1 MQKLKIY
8 IYIFDK
14 SENIL
19 SKKLI
24 FRSYSDTY
32 DENNKHYKNVLKDSD
47 KYEGNVKFDKI
58 IDYYKKKYNNYEWV
72 EIQIEEYYIDDR
84 NNNNT
89 SINDNTPGMPT
100 IANKPIYYNIPINK
114 TVNNNLQM

>member
-8 IYIFDK
+8 IYVFDK
-14 SENIL
+14 FQNVL

-32 DENNKHYKNVLKDSD
+32 DKNNKHYINVIGESD
-47 KYEGNVKFDKI
+47 KYAGNIKLDQI
-58 IDYYKKKYNNYEWV
+58 IDYYKKKYYNHEWV

-84 NNNNT
+84 NNDNT
-89 SINDNTPGMPT
+89 PINDNSPSMPT
-100 IANKPIYYNIPINK
+100 IANKPIYPNYVLYENGAFI
-114 TVNNNLQM
+114 Q